1 MGQFDRFTEEAKK
14 ALMVA
19 EQEAKNEGVGYI
31 GTEHIL
37 LGILQQTSTLG
48 YAVLNSYGVS
58 LKNVRLVIQQSS
70 QNRAP
75 DGAASNKFMKVELS
89 DFAKKAIEEA
99 VLSAS
104 QFHHNYIGTEH
115 LLMGLMMQKGTA
127 ATVILENMKI
137 NPDEVRIKL
146 SEVFQQSDQYKS
158 AMQQNF
164 FNPLEKMLSSL
175 NGVIFSINPN
185 MQDMKDSFKHKEG
198 ETPENQSKTPA
209 LDYFTI
215 DLTAEARN
223 GKLDPVIGRAKEV
236 ERMINIL
243 NRKTKNNPVLIGE
256 PGVGKTAI
264 VEGLAQKIA
273 KEEVPTALM
282 DKKVLALDM
291 ASMIAGTKYRGEF
304 ESRMKQ
310 VIDEAVKAENEV
322 ILFVDEMHT
331 LIGAGSA
338 EGSLDAANILKPALG
353 RGKIQL
359 IGATTTK
366 EYRKHIEKDSAL
378 ERRLQPIFVD
388 EPTESDAVEILKGL
402 RTTFEEYHNLVITD
416 DAVEAAVRLAK
427 RYINDR
433 YLPDKAID
441 VLDEA
446 MALKSVRGY
455 DGDMKEIRKAKEKL
469 ASLVKEK
476 EAAVAAQDY
485 DKAAKL
491 REEELK
497 MQEKLKTLKAKK
509 NFPRELRMK
518 VTSEDIATVIATTTG
533 VPVSRLVKDDVTAL
547 KNVEKR
553 LSQYII
559 GQEEAIS
566 SISKAIRRN
575 RAGISNPNRPIGSFL
590 FLGPSGVG
598 KTELV
603 KVLAKE
609 VFGRED
615 ALIKIDM
622 SEFMERHNVSR
633 LLGATPGYVGY
644 DEGGQ
649 LTEMVHKKP
658 YSVVL
663 FDEIEKAHPE
673 VFNILLQVLEDGYIT
688 DSKGRKVDFRNTI
701 IVMTSNEGSGRFT
714 DKAMKIGFDLSEE
727 DLKKEEK
734 EFDQVKEDVL
744 KELHDLFRPE
754 FLNRID
760 KVVVFR
766 PLTKN
771 DIKQIVELEITR
783 LQERLSLKK
792 ISISIDK
799 KAIDVLTQRSYNP
812 EHGARAVRKI
822 VQEMVEDTLTEKIM
836 DMELHEGDTIKI
848 SLAIGKKDQ
857 LLFQKTV

>member
-1 MGQFDRFTEEAKK
+1 
-14 ALMVA
+14 
-19 EQEAKNEGVGYI
+19 
-31 GTEHIL
+31 
-37 LGILQQTSTLG
+37 
-48 YAVLNSYGVS
+48 
-58 LKNVRLVIQQSS
+58 
-70 QNRAP
+70 
-75 DGAASNKFMKVELS
+75 
-89 DFAKKAIEEA
+89 
-99 VLSAS
+99 
-104 QFHHNYIGTEH
+104 
-115 LLMGLMMQKGTA
+115 
-127 ATVILENMKI
+127 
-137 NPDEVRIKL
+137 
-146 SEVFQQSDQYKS
+146 
-158 AMQQNF
+158 
-164 FNPLEKMLSSL
+164 
-175 NGVIFSINPN
+175 
-185 MQDMKDSFKHKEG
+185 
-198 ETPENQSKTPA
+198 
-209 LDYFTI
+209 
-215 DLTAEARN
+215 
-223 GKLDPVIGRAKEV
+223 
-236 ERMINIL
+236 
-243 NRKTKNNPVLIGE
+243 
-256 PGVGKTAI
+256 
-264 VEGLAQKIA
+264 
-273 KEEVPTALM
+273 
-282 DKKVLALDM
+282 
-291 ASMIAGTKYRGEF
+291 
-304 ESRMKQ
+304 
-310 VIDEAVKAENEV
+310 
-322 ILFVDEMHT
+322 
-331 LIGAGSA
+331 
-338 EGSLDAANILKPALG
+338 
-353 RGKIQL
+353 
-359 IGATTTK
+359 
-366 EYRKHIEKDSAL
+366 
-378 ERRLQPIFVD
+378 LQPIFVD
-388 EPTESDAVEILKGL
+388 EPTESDAIEILKGL

>member
-14 ALMVA
+14 ALMLA

-37 LGILQQTSTLG
+37 LGVLQQTSTLG
-48 YAVLNSYGVS
+48 YAVLNSFGVS

-70 QNRAP
+70 QNRMP
-75 DGAASNKFMKVELS
+75 DGGSNKFMKVELS

-99 VLSAS
+99 VQSAA
-104 QFHHNYIGTEH
+104 QFHHSYIGTEH
-115 LLMGLMMQKGTA
+115 LLMGLILQKGTA
-127 ATVILENMKI
+127 ATVILENMKVS
-137 NPDEVRIKL
+137 PDDVKARLTEL
-146 SEVFQQSDQYKS
+146 FQQSEQYKQ
-158 AMQQNF
+158 AMTHF

-175 NGVIFSINPN
+175 NGVIFSINP
-185 MQDMKDSFKHKEG
+185 MQDMKDAFKHKEG
-198 ETPENQSKTPA
+198 EGPDSQHQTKTPA

-215 DLTAEARN
+215 DLTADARN
-223 GKLDPVIGRAKEV
+223 GKLDPVIGRQKEV
-236 ERMINIL
+236 DRMINIL

-282 DKKVLALDM
+282 DKRVLALDM

-310 VIDEAVKAENEV
+310 VIDEAIKAENEV
-322 ILFVDEMHT
+322 VLFVDEMHT
-331 LIGAGSA
+331 LVGAGSA

-359 IGATTTK
+359 IGATTIK

-378 ERRLQPIFVD
+378 ERRLQPIFVE
-388 EPTESDAVEILKGL
+388 EPSESDTVEILKGL
-402 RTTFEEYHNLVITD
+402 RHTFEEYHNLVITD
-416 DAVEAAVRLAK
+416 EAIQAAVRLSK

-455 DGDMKEIRKAKEKL
+455 DGDLKEIRKMKDKLAGVVRAKEN
-469 ASLVKEK
+469 
-476 EAAVAAQDY
+476 AVAEQDY

-491 REEELK
+491 REEEIG
-497 MQEKLKTLKAKK
+497 MNEKLKQMKVRK
-509 NFPRELRMK
+509 NFPRDLRIQL
-518 VTSEDIATVIATTTG
+518 TEEDIANIISQSTG
-533 VPVSRLVKDDVTAL
+533 VPVARLVKDEVNAL
-547 KNVEKR
+547 RNLEKR

-566 SISKAIRRN
+566 SISKAIRRS
-575 RAGISNPNRPIGSFL
+575 RAGVANPNRPIGSFL

-603 KVLAKE
+603 KVLTRE
-609 VFGRED
+609 VYGRDD

-644 DEGGQ
+644 EEGGQ
-649 LTEMVHKKP
+649 LTEMVHSKP

-673 VFNILLQVLEDGYIT
+673 VFNILLQILEDGYIT

-701 IVMTSNEGSGRFT
+701 VIMTSNEGAEKFMN
-714 DKAMKIGFDLSEE
+714 KAMKIGFDLTAE
-727 DLKKEEK
+727 DIKKEEK
-734 EFDQVKEDVL
+734 EFEGVKDDVL
-744 KELHDLFRPE
+744 KELQELFRPE

-760 KVVVFR
+760 KIVFFR
-766 PLTKN
+766 PLTRE
-771 DIKQIVELEITR
+771 DIEKIVELEIGYLR
-783 LQERLSLKK
+783 ERLNIRK
-792 ISISIDK
+792 ITIQYVPK
-799 KAIDVLTQRSYNP
+799 VLNFLTERSYDP
-812 EHGARAVRKI
+812 AHGARAVRRT
-822 VQEMVEDTLTEKIM
+822 VQEFIEDALTDKL
-836 DMELHEGDTIKI
+836 LHGQIKEGDTVEVTK
-848 SLAIGKKDQ
+848 GKKDT
-857 LLFQKTV
+857 LVLTVAP